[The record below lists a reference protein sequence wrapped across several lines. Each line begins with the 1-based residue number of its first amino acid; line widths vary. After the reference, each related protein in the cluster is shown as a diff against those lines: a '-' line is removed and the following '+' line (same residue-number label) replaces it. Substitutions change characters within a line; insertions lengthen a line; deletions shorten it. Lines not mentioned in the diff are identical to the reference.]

1 MAGIGEASAII
12 GVVQVG
18 FSLARTL
25 NTYIGDYKD
34 SRESIIGLAAELD
47 ATIIQVQELNSLV
60 ASSKAAKSLGEGS
73 RKLAEKCVQDSDR
86 LIKKLVELLT
96 KARLPEDPKE
106 IVNIKPEDIVIDK
119 LTRASWPFIKPQVDV
134 VKSELHLMKT
144 DILVARS
151 CIQSQSASTPGDR
164 DANGASIAALAR
176 SRKIARQILRK
187 AKAIER
193 RSTRYPTRRPRHLNQ
208 YNHRSGSDTS
218 VESALTR
225 STNGRTGSAESSTA
239 EVGNQMEVFLE
250 EYRKSVLEEI
260 QTEDAKR
267 KAQATADEEAR
278 ARAVEVYQESVKQ
291 KLARLRENAETTE
304 QQIKETFG
312 NAVNGDQVKEF
323 LDKQRSQQM
332 QDEFGETLLELG
344 VVSPLASK
352 APIQDV
358 GAERLGISVP
368 KRRYFYPA
376 ISITQLLLTISKTIL
391 P

>member
-12 GVVQVG
+12 GVIQVG

-106 IVNIKPEDIVIDK
+106 IINIKPEDIVIDK

-151 CIQSQSASTPGDR
+151 CIQS
-164 DANGASIAALAR
+164 NGASIAALAR

-193 RSTRYPTRRPRHLNQ
+193 RSTRYPTRRPRHRNQ

-260 QTEDAKR
+260 QTEDAER

-278 ARAVEVYQESVKQ
+278 ARAIEVYQESVKQ

-376 ISITQLLLTISKTIL
+376 ISIIQLLLTISKTIL